1 MRWEGA
7 AKRSEGSRAWGC
19 KHCRGREEGI
29 WRNRS
34 QRWVDTEYVT
44 ASANPCSPLPRQS
57 DASTWTEYYAL
68 MNRRLFGYQSSCRLL
83 LLLICDNNASSWFW
97 CIIEIIAII
106 LPGLPLWLQ
115 RNVAKHLGVVFFSPS
130 ESILLSPWWT
140 LKSTLRYQQWQGGY
154 HT

>member
-34 QRWVDTEYVT
+34 QCWVDTEYVT
-44 ASANPCSPLPRQS
+44 VSANRSAPFPANEMSPLEQSTTFSWIGETLWLLVLPR
-57 DASTWTEYYAL
+57 AL
-68 MNRRLFGYQSSCRLL
+68 KFFSVCGLKLKSWSS
-83 LLLICDNNASSWFW
+83 
-97 CIIEIIAII
+97 CIIEIIYISVEI
-106 LPGLPLWLQ
+106 PLYQENTVVNLLEVFLTTESLLCSCGAFLMSPLQ
-115 RNVAKHLGVVFFSPS
+115 
-130 ESILLSPWWT
+130 
-140 LKSTLRYQQWQGGY
+140 YQQWQGGY